1 MIEQIVDLASQCNFY
16 FNAGQTNQCLENMVR
31 LYKTVQ
37 TYGSNMLT
45 ALPDK
50 DLQCVGLAFAKMA
63 LYFDN
68 GDSDINSVA
77 AENAYYCLAKAHLL
91 TSTNYVMPAIF
102 NLLKGA
108 LLTDKLFYARCKD
121 VEEEIGMPIQMAMGG
136 NPRNMP
142 DFMNQVYD
150 IMKNV
155 SYYVLSNFYDEQI
168 QKYKVPTD
176 MFLMLPQKVEIQKL
190 TNELSGVDR
199 NHILDSGKKYFKLL
213 YAECESTLKQ
223 FQFL

>member
-1 MIEQIVDLASQCNFY
+1 MIEQIVNLASQCNFY
-16 FNAGQTNQCLENMVR
+16 FNAGQTNQCLESMVS
-31 LYKTVQ
+31 LYKQ
-37 TYGSNMLT
+37 IYGGYILT
-45 ALPDK
+45 ELPDK

-102 NLLKGA
+102 NLLKSE

-121 VEEEIGMPIQMAMGG
+121 VEKEIGMPIQMAMGG

-142 DFMNQVYD
+142 DFMKQVND
-150 IMKNV
+150 IKKHI
-155 SYYVLSNFYDEQI
+155 SYYVLTNFYNEQT

-176 MFLMLPQKVEIQKL
+176 MFLMLPQKVEVQNL
-190 TNELSGVDR
+190 TNGLSGADR
-199 NHILDSGKKYFKLL
+199 NHIFESGKKYFKLL
-213 YAECESTLKQ
+213 YAECENALKQ
-223 FQFL
+223 FKF